1 MKLLV
6 SVFIAVSILT
16 TTSISSYA
24 IALDDKTA
32 NSNISLYYETA
43 QKTYSSLKISGNTAN
58 CYSYAIANTTCTI
71 TLVQTLEKK
80 QSLVWKS
87 VPGASWSMSCDSLK
101 LNASNSYSQLTAGKY
116 RLKTVFTFTLSNGE
130 SETKT
135 KYSSVESI

>member
-43 QKTYSSLKISGNTAN
+43 QKTYSSLI
-58 CYSYAIANTTCTI
+58 IVI
-71 TLVQTLEKK
+71 VMQ
-80 QSLVWKS
+80 
-87 VPGASWSMSCDSLK
+87 
-101 LNASNSYSQLTAGKY
+101 
-116 RLKTVFTFTLSNGE
+116 
-130 SETKT
+130 
-135 KYSSVESI
+135 

>member
-58 CYSYAIANTTCTI
+58 CYSYAIANTKCTNAGEKTI
-71 TLVQTLEKK
+71 FSMEECTRSFLEHE
-80 QSLVWKS
+80 L
-87 VPGASWSMSCDSLK
+87 
-101 LNASNSYSQLTAGKY
+101 
-116 RLKTVFTFTLSNGE
+116 
-130 SETKT
+130 
-135 KYSSVESI
+135 

>member
-32 NSNISLYYETA
+32 NSNISLYYEIA
-43 QKTYSSLKISGNTAN
+43 QKTDSSLKISGNTAN
-58 CYSYAIANTTCTI
+58 CYSYAIANTKCAI

-116 RLKTVFTFTLSNGE
+116 RLKTVFTFTLSIGD

>member
-58 CYSYAIANTTCTI
+58 CYSYAIANTKCTI

-87 VPGASWSMSCDSLK
+87 VPGASWSMSRDSLK

-116 RLKTVFTFTLSNGE
+116 RL
-130 SETKT
+130 
-135 KYSSVESI
+135 

>member
-58 CYSYAIANTTCTI
+58 CYSYAIANTKCTI

-87 VPGASWSMSCDSLK
+87 VPGASWSMSRDSLK
-101 LNASNSYSQLTAGKY
+101 LNASNSYSQLTAGKPV
-116 RLKTVFTFTLSNGE
+116 KN
-130 SETKT
+130 
-135 KYSSVESI
+135 SVYFYLVKRRIRN

>member
-58 CYSYAIANTTCTI
+58 CYSYAIANTKCTI

-87 VPGASWSMSCDSLK
+87 VPGASWSMSCDSLI